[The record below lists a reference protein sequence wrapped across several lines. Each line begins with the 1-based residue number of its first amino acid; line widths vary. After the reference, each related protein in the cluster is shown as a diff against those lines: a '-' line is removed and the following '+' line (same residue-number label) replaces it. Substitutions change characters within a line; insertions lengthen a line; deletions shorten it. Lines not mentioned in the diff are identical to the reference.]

1 MDVNKILS
9 PLLDRQ
15 AGLEKGD
22 KGGLKH
28 FTTFFDSN
36 IYIKVGSV
44 FLIILLWTN
53 NLTGQQ
59 LPEEKRLNLEDLIEE
74 IARNSDLDIDYTLLY
89 EDLLYLEENPVNIN
103 TATQEDLQRLRFL
116 TEFQARSLVAYIQ
129 QHGPILSLFEL
140 QLIEGLDPETIRM
153 LIPFIMIEQAKPAE
167 QEPLLRSINKGKHQ
181 LIIRGDRILEEKK
194 GYASISD
201 SAYEANPNSRYLG
214 SPLKA
219 VLRYRYHYKDRVY
232 WGITAEKDAGEEFFT
247 GSNKQGFDF
256 YSGHLLVNDIGKIKT
271 IALGDYHLRFGQ
283 GLTLWSGISYGKT
296 PYVLSIKKKQYG
308 ITKYS
313 STEENRFLRGAGT
326 TISLKNLDISA
337 FYSRKKIDAN
347 IQYLDTLHDEIENVT
362 SFQVTGYHSIP
373 SEVDDEDAINES
385 IAGGNLSYGRG
396 NFHVGLTLVNYQF
409 GEKLMPDE
417 RPYNRF
423 DFRGNSNTNIGFDYQ
438 AGWNRVNLFGEI
450 SHSLGHGIAYLNGLL
465 LNLHSLISISLLY
478 RDYQRDYYPFYSQ
491 AISEN
496 STNKNER
503 GVYLGTEIR
512 PLKHLKISA
521 YYDAFWFP
529 WLKYN
534 VDAPSRG
541 MDYMVRFDYTPS
553 ETLEIYCS
561 LKEESKPRNR
571 SVDVP
576 SLNEIVDTRLTKFRF
591 QLGYWVSP
599 TLQLRS
605 RIELTQF
612 LFDDDPLDYGYM
624 VFQDILFRPKDLPL
638 SVSFRYAMFDTDSWD
653 TRIYAYEHDL
663 LYAFSIPAL
672 HQSGMRTYLLVK
684 YSPLNYMDLW
694 IRLAQTYYSHVQS
707 IGTGLNEISGKTKTE
722 VKVQMQLK
730 F

>member
-1 MDVNKILS
+1 MK
-9 PLLDRQ
+9 
-15 AGLEKGD
+15 AGLT
-22 KGGLKH
+22 LL
-28 FTTFFDSN
+28 FTLL
-36 IYIKVGSV
+36 
-44 FLIILLWTN
+44 LIHTAI
-53 NLTGQQ
+53 GQQ
-59 LPEEKRLNLEDLIEE
+59 ISKEERLNLEDLIEE

-89 EDLLYLEENPVNIN
+89 EDLLLLEEDPIN
-103 TATQEDLQRLRFL
+103 LNSATMEDLQRLRFL
-116 TEFQARSLVAYIQ
+116 TEFQARNLISYIGR
-129 QHGPILSLFEL
+129 HGPILSLFEL
-140 QLIEGLDPETIRM
+140 QLIEGLDEKTIRM
-153 LIPFIMIEQAKPAE
+153 LLPFILIEEAQPSE
-167 QEPLLRSINKGKHQ
+167 QEPLLSSIKKGKHR
-181 LIIRGDRILEEKK
+181 LILRADQILEEKK

-214 SPLKA
+214 SPLKG
-219 VLRYRYHYKDRVY
+219 VLRYRYHYKDRIY
-232 WGITAEKDAGEEFFT
+232 WGVTAEKDAGEEFFS

-271 IALGDYHLRFGQ
+271 LALGDYHLRFGQ

-296 PYVLSIKKKQYG
+296 PYVLSIKKRQYG

-326 TISLKNLDISA
+326 TITLKNLDISA

-347 IQYLDTLHDEIENVT
+347 IHYLDTLHDDIENVT

-373 SEVDDEDAINES
+373 SEVEDEDAISES
-385 IAGGNLSYGRG
+385 IAGGNISYGRDK
-396 NFHVGLTLVNYQF
+396 FHVGLTLVNYHF
-409 GEKLMPDE
+409 SEKLMSDE
-417 RPYNRF
+417 RPYNQF

-438 AGWNRVNLFGEI
+438 VGWNKVNLFGEV

-465 LNLHSLISISLLY
+465 LNLHSLISLSVLY
-478 RDYQRDYYPFYSQ
+478 RDYQKDYYPFYSQ

-503 GVYLGTEIR
+503 GLYLGTEIR
-512 PLKHLKISA
+512 PLKHLKVSA
-521 YYDAFWFP
+521 YFDAFWFP

-534 VDAPSRG
+534 VDAPSQG
-541 MDYMVRFDYTPS
+541 TDYMVRIDYYPS
-553 ETLEIYCS
+553 EILEIFCS

-571 SVDVP
+571 SGELP

-591 QLGYWVSP
+591 QLAYWVSSN
-599 TLQLRS
+599 LQLRS
-605 RIELTQF
+605 RIELSRF
-612 LFDDDPLDYGYM
+612 RLDDDPLEHGYL
-624 VFQDILFRPKDLPL
+624 VFQDILFRPEELPL
-638 SVSFRYAMFDTDSWD
+638 SISFRYAMFDTDSWD

-672 HQSGMRTYLLVK
+672 HQNGMRAYLLVK
-684 YSPLNYMDLW
+684 YSPLKYMDLW

-707 IGTGLNEISGKTKTE
+707 IGTGLNEIPGKTKTE
-722 VKVQMQLK
+722 LKVQMQLK

>member
-1 MDVNKILS
+1 MRFIES
-9 PLLDRQ
+9 
-15 AGLEKGD
+15 
-22 KGGLKH
+22 
-28 FTTFFDSN
+28 
-36 IYIKVGSV
+36 IKVGSV
-44 FLIILLWTN
+44 FLITLLWAN
-53 NLTGQQ
+53 SLTGQQ

-74 IARNSDLDIDYTLLY
+74 IARNSDVDIDYTLLY
-89 EDLLYLEENPVNIN
+89 EDLLLLEENPININ
-103 TATQEDLQRLRFL
+103 TATTEDLQRLRFL
-116 TEFQARSLVAYIQ
+116 TELQIHSLIGYIH
-129 QHGPILSLFEL
+129 QHGPILSVFEL
-140 QLIEGLDPETIRM
+140 QLIEGMDENVIRM
-153 LIPFIMIEQAKPAE
+153 LIPFILVEEIQPAE
-167 QEPLLRSINKGKHQ
+167 EEPLLSTIKKGKHQ
-181 LIIRGDRILEEKK
+181 LIVRADRILEEKK

-214 SPLKA
+214 SPMKG

-347 IQYLDTLHDEIENVT
+347 IQYLDTLQNEIENVS

-373 SEVDDEDAINES
+373 SEVEDEDAIAES
-385 IAGGNLSYGRG
+385 IAGGNLSYGRDR
-396 NFHVGLTLVNYQF
+396 FHVGLTLVNYQF

-417 RPYNRF
+417 RPYNQF
-423 DFRGNSNTNIGFDYQ
+423 DFRGKNNTNIGLDYQ
-438 AGWNRVNLFGEI
+438 AGWNRVNLFGEV
-450 SHSLGHGIAYLNGLL
+450 SYSLGHGFAYLNGLL

-503 GVYLGTEIR
+503 GVYLGTEIH
-512 PLKHLKISA
+512 PLKHLKFSA
-521 YYDAFWFP
+521 YFDAFWFP

-541 MDYMVRFDYTPS
+541 TDYMVRIDYSPL
-553 ETLEIYCS
+553 ETLEFFCS
-561 LKEESKPRNR
+561 LKEESKPRN
-571 SVDVP
+571 SSDDVP
-576 SLNEIVDTRLTKFRF
+576 SLHEIVDTRSTKFRF

-605 RIELTQF
+605 RIELTRF
-612 LFDDDPLDYGYM
+612 RFDEDPVEQGYM
-624 VFQDILFRPKDLPL
+624 VFQDILFRPEELPL

-672 HQSGMRTYLLVK
+672 HQNGMRAYLLVK
-684 YSPLNYMDLW
+684 YSPVDYMDLW
-694 IRLAQTYYSHVQS
+694 IRLAQTYYAQAQS

-722 VKVQMQLK
+722 VKVQMQLR